1 MRQVQYF
8 LQLARRQ
15 LHSQIFSARKA
26 TTRTSQSRIGTSLI
40 RSPPSHLSPDW
51 GSTGFQC
58 RMAVASGARTFGEA
72 LRAALIA
79 ASSFLISL
87 RDCDIS
93 FRASIA
99 SRCLWVSGRAM
110 LSPYGF
116 AEFNIHAIQ
125 VQENRI
131 SNWRSPLQQ
140 VQQLGHN

>member
-1 MRQVQYF
+1 
-8 LQLARRQ
+8 
-15 LHSQIFSARKA
+15 
-26 TTRTSQSRIGTSLI
+26 
-40 RSPPSHLSPDW
+40 
-51 GSTGFQC
+51 
-58 RMAVASGARTFGEA
+58 MAVASGARTFGEA

-87 RDCDIS
+87 TDCDIS